1 MPCSPRRGPWKSL
14 VFYVLELPSSY
25 SDPSPHMIPRN
36 NTQLLSGY
44 GNESSSP
51 LSRDVPIA
59 YPSRPMAHTPILFDL
74 YPKGM
79 ELLSP
84 FRGEGWMSRHE
95 RKHQASPMVML
106 RIHSSYKELCP
117 TYSIY
122 SAILFIH
129 DEFVSGS
136 GIEKC
141 CSSLS
146 YFTRIF

>member
-84 FRGEGWMSRHE
+84 FRGEGWIW
-95 RKHQASPMVML
+95 ASPANISSTNSGPL
-106 RIHSSYKELCP
+106 PKLGTSHSL
-117 TYSIY
+117 IR
-122 SAILFIH
+122 
-129 DEFVSGS
+129 
-136 GIEKC
+136 GIEM
-141 CSSLS
+141 L
-146 YFTRIF
+146 FTLQRMDPREP